1 MTKKIKIA
9 YSFEVFY
16 YVAMTSDISIDA
28 QKKEILQKR
37 GRCIDGNGNDEY
49 SNVGDKGTLAS
60 IYLKSDG
67 SPSLEY
73 QHLFVKNGNAD
84 ITQKLLVQ
92 ELDKINGK
100 RSIAVIEL

>member
-1 MTKKIKIA
+1 MTKKFKIA

-73 QHLFVKNGNAD
+73 QHLFVK
-84 ITQKLLVQ
+84 
-92 ELDKINGK
+92 K
-100 RSIAVIEL
+100 RKCGYYSKTSSSGIGQNQW